1 MEYSMHIPHQT
12 RGLLATALLATSMLL
27 SSHAM
32 AQTANPVPATV
43 VAAAARTPEL
53 STFYKLV
60 QQAGLTASLEATG
73 PVTVFA
79 PTDEAFKAVP
89 AATLDKLS
97 KDPELLKSVLTY
109 HVVPG
114 ALKAASING
123 NSSLTTLHGAQLA
136 ASKAGDFV
144 TVDDGLVTK
153 ADLIAGNGV
162 VHIID
167 RVLMP
172 AVKK

>member
-1 MEYSMHIPHQT
+1 MHIPHQT
-12 RGLLATALLATSMLL
+12 RSLLATALLATSVLL
-27 SSHAM
+27 NSHAV
-32 AQTANPVPATV
+32 AQTASPVPTTV
-43 VAAAARTPEL
+43 VTVASRTPEL

-79 PTDEAFKAVP
+79 PTNEAFKAVP
-89 AATLDKLS
+89 AAALDKLG
-97 KDPELLKSVLTY
+97 KDPDFLKSVLTY

-114 ALKAASING
+114 AMKVANIGATSSLKTLNGASI
-123 NSSLTTLHGAQLA
+123 A

-144 TVDDGLVTK
+144 TVDEALVTQ
-153 ADLIAGNGV
+153 ADLVVDNGV
-162 VHIID
+162 MHLID